1 MFERE
6 LLLWPGV
13 TLAVL
18 GALVLVFSPERRDH
32 FWGYD
37 LLGGVGAAAGGLL
50 IYESERTGQPASI
63 EIEDLFEGIFTGWP
77 QAALVAVIG
86 AGAALIA
93 VIILKRGLPSWQR
106 VLALTFG
113 VASIVIA
120 SHLWSAGL

>member
-13 TLAVL
+13 ILAVL
-18 GALVLVFSPERRDH
+18 GGLVLIVSPERRDH

-50 IYESERTGQPASI
+50 IYDSQRADQPSSI
-63 EIEDLFEGIFTGWP
+63 EIEDLFEGIFSGWP
-77 QAALVAVIG
+77 QAALVAVI
-86 AGAALIA
+86 AAAAALVV

-106 VLALTFG
+106 VVALTFG
-113 VASIVIA
+113 VAAVIVA

>member
-6 LLLWPGV
+6 VLLWPGLA
-13 TLAVL
+13 LAVL

-37 LLGGVGAAAGGLL
+37 LLGGVGTAAGDLL
-50 IYESERTGQPASI
+50 IYDSQRSGEPASI
-63 EIEDLFEGIFTGWP
+63 EVEDLFEGIFTGWP
-77 QAALVAVIG
+77 QAALVALI
-86 AGAALIA
+86 AAAAALVA

-113 VASIVIA
+113 VTSIVLA